1 MTIREQSRIAVL
13 NGIME
18 GKVSVAE
25 AARLMGVSERH
36 AWRLLRAYRK
46 EGVAG
51 VAHGNRGRMP
61 STTTCPEIQEKV
73 MELATGAYSGF
84 NHSHL
89 TEMLADGRA
98 SICLAPP
105 SGGSFWP
112 GNRKP
117 PSSPSA
123 QALPSKGALPPGGN
137 AAADRREPAQL
148 AGGSRTTSDS
158 HRLRGRR
165 HRDGPLRSVPSAGG
179 RPRLH
184 ADAQGDHRSPRS
196 PNGPV
201 QRPA

>member
-1 MTIREQSRIAVL
+1 MKGLTLTIREQSRIAVL
-13 NGIME
+13 NGVME
-18 GKVSVAE
+18 GKVLVAE

-36 AWRLLRAYRK
+36 AWLTTEAYRK

-51 VAHGNRGRMP
+51 VAHGNRGRRP

-89 TEMLADGRA
+89 TEMLADREGIHLSRSTAAGPFGR
-98 SICLAPP
+98 
-105 SGGSFWP
+105 

-137 AAADRREPAQL
+137 AAADRWSRHNWLEGRGPHL
-148 AGGSRTTSDS
+148 TLIGSVVPFACSVSRRTPT
-158 HRLRGRR
+158 
-165 HRDGPLRSVPSAGG
+165 ATC
-179 RPRLH
+179 
-184 ADAQGDHRSPRS
+184 
-196 PNGPV
+196 
-201 QRPA
+201 